1 MTLMRF
7 LALPV
12 KEGDAFY
19 LQRGDFHILVDG
31 GRGDDVVRLLRQHCP
46 EVTKLNIVACTHND
60 SDHTEGII
68 CLLKDQRFRIDQLIL
83 PATWLDVVEIFK
95 GKELL
100 CLDEIRDQLWKILCD
115 QKCRYFD
122 VRTLVHEVVSTF
134 GKNRENFCNV
144 DYENDDSDDLN
155 EPDDSQSCVAV
166 DYIDNELFFIKEGLE
181 YISGNTHHFNEDFAG
196 CDIVRSQIYQKL
208 LCKIL
213 KYARNIFEI
222 IDLVNSRRRA
232 GERIQIKYLRRIDN
246 CTIDDENADK
256 NLVPVNAKVA
266 KIGKGISVEYALY
279 TLCLTI
285 ENRMSLA
292 FWSPETDECPGVL
305 FCGDGSFR
313 LNGKQPQR
321 QIICTTPH
329 HGSKSDLNVKMY
341 QEVNTWAKKE
351 VIWVRSDS
359 VGRRVH
365 ENKYRPCLA
374 YIKQENRFCT
384 RCNTTNSSYQEQVV
398 EFLSEETNW
407 VVPGKNIPCDC
418 IAR

>member
-1 MTLMRF
+1 MTSMRF

-46 EVTKLNIVACTHND
+46 EVTTLNIVACTHND

-68 CLLKDQRFRIDQLIL
+68 CLLKDPGFRIDQLIL
-83 PATWLDVVEIFK
+83 PAIWLDVVEMFK

-100 CLDEIRDQLWKILCD
+100 CLDEIRDRLWKVLVD
-115 QKCRYFD
+115 HRCRYLD
-122 VRTLVHEVVSTF
+122 TRMLVHEVVSTF
-134 GKNRENFCNV
+134 GKNKENFCDVDENV
-144 DYENDDSDDLN
+144 DSDDLN

-166 DYIDNELFFIKEGLE
+166 NYIENELFFIKEDFG
-181 YISGNTHHFNEDFAG
+181 YISGEAPNCHRFNENLAS
-196 CDIVRSQIYQKL
+196 CDIVRNQIYQKL

-213 KYARNIFEI
+213 KYARNIFKI
-222 IDLVNSRRRA
+222 IDLVNSKRRA
-232 GERIQIKYLRRIDN
+232 GERIQIKYLRRVDN
-246 CTIDDENADK
+246 CTIDDENAGK
-256 NLVPVNAKVA
+256 NLVPVNAKATKVS
-266 KIGKGISVEYALY
+266 KSMSVEYALY
-279 TLCLTI
+279 ALCLTI

-305 FCGDGSFR
+305 FCGDGNFK
-313 LNGKQPQR
+313 LNGTGPQR

-329 HGSKSDLNVKMY
+329 HGSKAYLNVKMY
-341 QEVNTWAKKE
+341 QEVNMWAKKE
-351 VIWVRSDS
+351 VVWVRSDS

-374 YIKQENRFCT
+374 YVKQENKFCT

-398 EFLSEETNW
+398 EFLSEEKI
-407 VVPGKNIPCDC
+407 G
-418 IAR
+418 